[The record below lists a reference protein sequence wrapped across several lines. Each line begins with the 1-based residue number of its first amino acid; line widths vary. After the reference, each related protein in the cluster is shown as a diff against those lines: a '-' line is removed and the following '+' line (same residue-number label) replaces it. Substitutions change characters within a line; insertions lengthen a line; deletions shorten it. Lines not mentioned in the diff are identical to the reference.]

1 MDLAIRREGG
11 VHNLSKDALIHAC
24 HLRGLNPTNLS
35 ANMMVD
41 WLKQW
46 IDVSLMID
54 GNNVSLFL
62 HLPILI
68 GYNYPNNWIL
78 LYNK

>member
-11 VHNLSKDALIHAC
+11 AHNLSQDALIYAC
-24 HLRGLNPTNLS
+24 YLRGMNPTNLS
-35 ANMMVD
+35 NDMMVD

-46 IDVSLMID
+46 IEISDKID
-54 GNNVSLFL
+54 GSNISLL
-62 HLPILI
+62 VHLPILI
-68 GYNYPNNWIL
+68 GYNSPNNWIL